1 MPYICTRGGETL
13 TASQAILKGLAGNGG
28 LYVPCSIPRA
38 ADDMLPFAP
47 DLPYAQRAARVL
59 SCFLDDFSA
68 EEIGSICADS
78 YGRFDDARIAPVRS
92 PDESTA
98 VLELFHGPTLAFK
111 DMALQMLPRLTVFS
125 AKKCGETRRVCILT
139 ATSGDTGKAALE
151 GFEDVPGTR
160 CTVFYPLDGV
170 SRLQEKQMVTSG
182 GNNTQVVAVRGN
194 FDDAQTGVKRLFN
207 DADFVRAMNERGCV
221 LSSANSINIGRLV
234 PQVAYYFSA
243 YADLCAGGMLKKGE
257 MFDACVPTGNFGD
270 ILAAYYARRMGVP
283 IARLICAS
291 NRNDVLTEFMHT
303 GVYNAN
309 RPFHKTI
316 SPSMDILISSNLER
330 LLFELCGRD
339 AKRVSAMMQ
348 SLKETGAFRLNA
360 DELAALQKDFAGV
373 SADDNETRDEIAL
386 VWREKHYLLDPHT
399 AVAMRAL
406 RKARAEEQAVRK
418 TLVVSTASP
427 FKFAQDVGEAVG
439 LSRTEDALRDA
450 ETLSAF
456 TGLPLPGP
464 LARLRTA
471 AVRHRAVCEPEQMGR
486 EVLNGLP
493 E

>member
-1 MPYICTRGGETL
+1 MPYICTRGGEKL
-13 TASQAILKGLAGNGG
+13 TAAQAILKGLAGNGG
-28 LYVPCSIPRA
+28 LYVPCTLPRA
-38 ADDMLPFAP
+38 ADDMLPFAA
-47 DLPYAQRAARVL
+47 DMPYAQRVARVL
-59 SCFLDDFSA
+59 SYFLDDFSKD
-68 EEIGSICADS
+68 EIDEICAAS
-78 YGRFDDARIAPVRS
+78 YGKFDNAHIAPVRTLN
-92 PDESTA
+92 ESTA

-111 DMALQMLPRLTVFS
+111 DMALQMLPRLTVTS

-170 SRLQEKQMVTSG
+170 SRLQERQMVTSG
-182 GNNTQVVAVRGN
+182 GNNTQVIAVRGN

-207 DADFVRAMNERGCV
+207 DLDFVKKMDERGCV

-243 YADLCAGGMLKKGE
+243 YADLCADGFIQKGE
-257 MFDACVPTGNFGD
+257 AFDACVPTGNFGD

-291 NRNDVLTEFMHT
+291 NRNDVLTEFIQT
-303 GVYNAN
+303 GVYNAR

-339 AKRVSAMMQ
+339 AERVCAMMQ
-348 SLKETGAFRLNA
+348 SLKENGTFRLRA
-360 DELAALQKDFAGV
+360 DELAALQRDFVGI
-373 SADDNETRDEIAL
+373 SADDDETRDEIAM

-399 AVAMRAL
+399 AVAIRSL
-406 RKARAEEQAVRK
+406 RKARMDERATRK

-427 FKFAQDVGEAVG
+427 FKFSQDVGEAIE
-439 LSRTEDALRDA
+439 LPRTDDAMHDA
-450 ETLSAF
+450 EALSAF
-456 TGLPLPGP
+456 TRLPLPAP
-464 LARLRTA
+464 LARLRHA
-471 AVRHRAVCEPEQMGR
+471 QVRHHAICDPESMGE
-486 EVLNGLP
+486 EVLK
-493 E
+493 EV

>member
-1 MPYICTRGGETL
+1 MPYICTRGGEKL
-13 TASQAILKGLAGNGG
+13 TAAQAILKGLAGNGG
-28 LYVPCSIPRA
+28 LYVPCTLPRA
-38 ADDMLPFAP
+38 ADDMLPFAA
-47 DLPYAQRAARVL
+47 DMPYAQRVARVL
-59 SCFLDDFSA
+59 SYFLDDFSQ
-68 EEIGSICADS
+68 EEIDAICAAS
-78 YGRFDDARIAPVRS
+78 YGKFDDAHIAPVRTLN
-92 PDESTA
+92 ESTA

-111 DMALQMLPRLTVFS
+111 DMALQMLPRLTVTS

-170 SRLQEKQMVTSG
+170 SRLQERQMVTSG
-182 GNNTQVVAVRGN
+182 GDNTQVIAVRGN

-207 DADFVRAMNERGCV
+207 DPDFVKKMDERGCV

-243 YADLCAGGMLKKGE
+243 YADLCAGGFIQKGE
-257 MFDACVPTGNFGD
+257 AFDACVPTGNFGD

-291 NRNDVLTEFMHT
+291 NRNDVLTEFMQT
-303 GVYNAN
+303 GVYNAR

-339 AKRVSAMMQ
+339 AERVCAMMQ
-348 SLKETGAFRLNA
+348 SLKENGTFRLNA
-360 DELAALQKDFAGV
+360 DELATLQRDFTGI
-373 SADDNETRDEIAL
+373 SADDDETRDEIAM

-399 AVAMRAL
+399 AVAMRSL
-406 RKARAEEQAVRK
+406 RKARTDEKATRK

-427 FKFAQDVGEAVG
+427 FKFSQDVGEAIG
-439 LSRTEDALRDA
+439 LPRTDDAMHDA
-450 ETLSAF
+450 EALSAF
-456 TGLPLPGP
+456 TELPLPAP
-464 LARLRTA
+464 LAKLRHA
-471 AVRHRAVCEPEQMGR
+471 EVRHHAVCDPENMDE
-486 EVLNGLP
+486 EVLK
-493 E
+493 EV